1 MLDPD
6 CLQRRIMDW
15 EKSKEL
21 DKGMMIQ
28 YEYSVIQQGQTDLQI
43 QILFIKYL
51 KTKYQKS
58 FD

>member
-21 DKGMMIQ
+21 DKGMMIL
-28 YEYSVIQQGQTDLQI
+28 YIWVFSHTARSERPSDTNSIQKISLN
-43 QILFIKYL
+43 
-51 KTKYQKS
+51 
-58 FD
+58 